1 MRILW
6 FALRHPSRPTW
17 LLPAV
22 IVLAVFALD
31 PLNLE
36 LPFLGFLDDMVLF
49 PLLLHWLL
57 RLLPDDI
64 RSGFDRRA
72 LLART
77 M

>member
-1 MRILW
+1 MLW
-6 FALRHPSRPTW
+6 FALRHPGRPAW
-17 LLPAV
+17 LLPAA
-22 IVLAVFALD
+22 IVLGVFALD

-36 LPFLGFLDDMVLF
+36 LPFLGFLDDLVLL

-57 RLLPDDI
+57 KLLPENV

-72 LLART
+72 LLPRT